1 MELFKSSRLIA
12 VNNILFQTDFDSFR
26 GSYRVLNNSWKS
38 LEIRPA
44 TFLGLEKVWEKNLK
58 SFFESYNKCFTSEN
72 FFLLVKLYSISPVRL
87 QHIVDKAFCSCIFFK
102 VSIAHLFDNLESG
115 KRNYMY
121 CFGKS
126 LEKSWILDPKICTNP
141 GKREHSY
148 KCHYL
153 TLTHFKYM
161 YPV

>member
-12 VNNILFQTDFDSFR
+12 VNNILFQTDCDSFRGSFR

-38 LEIRPA
+38 LEICPA
-44 TFLGLEKVWEKNLK
+44 TFLGLEKVWKKNLK

-72 FFLLVKLYSISPVRL
+72 FFLLVKLYSISPVCL

-115 KRNYMY
+115 KRKLHVLFWKKSGKILN
-121 CFGKS
+121 FGSKN
-126 LEKSWILDPKICTNP
+126 L
-141 GKREHSY
+141 Y
-148 KCHYL
+148 KPW
-153 TLTHFKYM
+153 KERS
-161 YPV
+161 